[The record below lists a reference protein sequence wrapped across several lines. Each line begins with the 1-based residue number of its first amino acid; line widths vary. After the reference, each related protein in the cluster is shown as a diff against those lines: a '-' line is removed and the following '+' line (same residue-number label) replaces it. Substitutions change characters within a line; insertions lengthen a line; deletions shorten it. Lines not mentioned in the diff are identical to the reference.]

1 MAFKS
6 FTYIY
11 INFALANVPCYFVE
25 LINQFFQ
32 LWQGQKKLQ
41 RFLYFQLEPR
51 GKKQCNVMAVKL
63 KELNEIQLLLLSFLN
78 LCVFSPL
85 CSDVFFGGSKTEK
98 IMLL

>member
-1 MAFKS
+1 
-6 FTYIY
+6 
-11 INFALANVPCYFVE
+11 
-25 LINQFFQ
+25 
-32 LWQGQKKLQ
+32 
-41 RFLYFQLEPR
+41 
-51 GKKQCNVMAVKL
+51 MAVKV